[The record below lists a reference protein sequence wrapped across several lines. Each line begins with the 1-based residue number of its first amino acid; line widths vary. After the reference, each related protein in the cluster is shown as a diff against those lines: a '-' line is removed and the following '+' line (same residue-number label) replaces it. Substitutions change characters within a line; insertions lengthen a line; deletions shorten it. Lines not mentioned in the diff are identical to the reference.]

1 MCRKTLCALTLGM
14 LGFAGGA
21 FADQAVQW
29 APNARENAL
38 PGRATR
44 AELYAALDAYL
55 AALKSHDPSR
65 VAWADQVRNTE
76 NNVALMVGDGLW
88 QTLTQLGSYDLRFAD
103 PQLGQVGFFG
113 TVTETDETA
122 AFTLR
127 LKVVNQKVTE
137 VETLVVRQLDSGIKF
152 EGQKFESKPA
162 LNEVLP
168 PAQRLPRPRM
178 IALADGYFDTLQLND
193 GTLFTKFHPNC
204 KRVENGVQTTN
215 NPNFAVVPVSRLGCE
230 EQFKAG
236 NYRYDTRLRARRFLI
251 VDEER
256 GLVLASG
263 FIDHAGVP
271 HEYQL
276 TDGTKVRS
284 PVHRPHSFYL
294 FELFKL
300 KDGAIEQIE
309 ANFITVPYNMPSPWD
324 DWARRGAT
332 SN

>member
-1 MCRKTLCALTLGM
+1 MRLKTLSMLVICVLGT
-14 LGFAGGA
+14 GGA
-21 FADQAVQW
+21 ALADEAVQW

-38 PGRATR
+38 PARTTR
-44 AELYAALDAYL
+44 AELYAALDKYL
-55 AALKSHDPSR
+55 AALKANDPSR

-88 QTLTQLGSYDLRFAD
+88 KTLTQLGSYDLRFAD

-113 TVTETDETA
+113 TVTETEETA
-122 AFTLR
+122 AFTVR
-127 LKVVNQKVTE
+127 LKVVNQKITE

-152 EGQKFESKPA
+152 EGQKFENKPA
-162 LNEVLP
+162 MNEMLP
-168 PAQRLPRPRM
+168 LVQRLPRPRM
-178 IALADGYFDTLQLND
+178 ISLADGYFDTLQLND

-236 NYRYDTRLRARRFLI
+236 NYRYDTRLRARRFML

-256 GLVLASG
+256 GLVLAAG

-324 DWARRGAT
+324 AWNQNDR
-332 SN
+332 

>member
-1 MCRKTLCALTLGM
+1 MNSAARRAGLVVLSALIWSSVVS
-14 LGFAGGA
+14 
-21 FADQAVQW
+21 ADQAVQW
-29 APNARENAL
+29 APDARVNAVSA
-38 PGRATR
+38 GVTR
-44 AELYAALDAYL
+44 ADLYAVLDRYL
-55 AALKSHDPSR
+55 AALKANDPSR
-65 VAWADQVRNTE
+65 VAWGEHVRNTE

-88 QTLTQLGSYDLRFAD
+88 QTLTALGSYDLRFAD

-127 LKVVNQKVTE
+127 LKVVGGKITE
-137 VETLVVRQLDSGIKF
+137 AETLVVRQLDSGIKF
-152 EGQKFESKPA
+152 EGQKFETKPA
-162 LNEVLP
+162 MNEMLP

-178 IALADGYFDTLQLND
+178 ISLADGYFDTLQLND
-193 GTLFTKFHPNC
+193 GTLFTRFHPDC

-215 NPNFAVVPVSRLGCE
+215 NPSFAVVPVSRLGCE
-230 EQFKAG
+230 AQFKAG
-236 NYRYDTRLRARRFLI
+236 NYRYDTRLRARRFVM

-271 HEYQL
+271 HEYNL

-300 KDGAIEQIE
+300 KDGSIQQIE

-324 DWARRGAT
+324 DWARR
-332 SN
+332 SP